1 MRKDR
6 IASLISR
13 EISQIIEHEI
23 KDPRLGLVTI
33 TTVDVTNDLKTATV
47 YFSSLDNKEDG
58 LETLN
63 RAKGYIKSSL
73 ARRVRMKY
81 MPDIEFRID
90 NSFEYGK
97 KIDAILEDISPDDTA
112 QQ

>member
-13 EISQIIEHEI
+13 EISKIIEREI

-33 TTVDVTNDLKTATV
+33 TTVDVTSDLKTATV
-47 YFSSLDNKEDG
+47 YFSSLNNKQEG

-63 RAKGYIKSSL
+63 RAKGYIKTNL
-73 ARRVRMKY
+73 AHRVRMKY
-81 MPDIEFRID
+81 MPDIQFRID
-90 NSFEYGK
+90 NSYEYGE
-97 KIDAILEDISPDDTA
+97 KIDALLDNISQDDNE
-112 QQ
+112 Q

>member
-13 EISQIIEHEI
+13 EISRIIEHDI
-23 KDPRLGLVTI
+23 KDPRLGMVTI
-33 TTVDVTNDLKTATV
+33 TTVDVTNDLKLATV
-47 YFSSLDNKEDG
+47 YFSSLTNKQEG

-63 RAKGYIKSSL
+63 RAKGYIKSAL

-90 NSFEYGK
+90 NSYEYGQ
-97 KIDAILEDISPDDTA
+97 KIDTLLENISQGDTE

>member
-13 EISQIIEHEI
+13 EISEIIEHEI

-33 TTVDVTNDLKTATV
+33 TTVDVSNDLKTATV
-47 YFSSLDNKEDG
+47 YFSSLNDKQEG
-58 LETLN
+58 LDTLN

-73 ARRVRMKY
+73 ASRVRMRY
-81 MPDIEFRID
+81 MPSIEFKID
-90 NSFEYGK
+90 DSYEYGQ
-97 KIDAILEDISPDDTA
+97 KIDGLLEEISKDDKG
-112 QQ
+112 Q

>member
-13 EISQIIEHEI
+13 EISKIIEREI

-33 TTVDVTNDLKTATV
+33 TTVDVTSDLKTATV
-47 YFSSLDNKEDG
+47 YFSSLNNKQEG

-63 RAKGYIKSSL
+63 RAKGYIKTNL
-73 ARRVRMKY
+73 AHRVRMKY
-81 MPDIEFRID
+81 MPDIQFRID
-90 NSFEYGK
+90 NSYEYGE
-97 KIDAILEDISPDDTA
+97 KIDALLDNISQDDKE
-112 QQ
+112 Q